1 MRSVP
6 MVQRA
11 RRMIQRRRKP
21 RVMKHSA
28 SVELPLPSATPRQ
41 AAGLLASA
49 MAIVL
54 ASGFAPLD
62 RADWWVENV
71 LPLAL
76 LLTLAATLR
85 YWRFSRQAY
94 LAIVVMLAIHE
105 LGAHFTYAKVPYDAW
120 LHALTNHSLNAWMG
134 WHRNQFDRLVHLSYG
149 LLFVLPIRE
158 LLQRQAMLRGLWLAL
173 CTVSFVL
180 ATSALYELLEWI
192 GGQYL
197 GDDRAQAFLATQQD
211 PWDAQKDMALALL
224 GALVT
229 LIHAR
234 PCKKKGLFIAARAF
248 HN

>member
-1 MRSVP
+1 MNRNPALQTSF
-6 MVQRA
+6 A
-11 RRMIQRRRKP
+11 
-21 RVMKHSA
+21 
-28 SVELPLPSATPRQ
+28 PSATPRQ
-41 AAGLLASA
+41 AAGLLTSA
-49 MAIVL
+49 MLLML
-54 ASGFAPLD
+54 ASGVAPLD

-76 LLTLAATLR
+76 LLTLAATSR
-85 YWRFSRQAY
+85 YWRFSRHAY

-120 LHALTNHSLNAWMG
+120 LRALTAPSLNAWMG
-134 WHRNQFDRLVHLSYG
+134 WQRNQFDRLVHLSYG

-158 LLQRQAMLRGLWLAL
+158 LLQRQARLRGGWLAL

-197 GDDRAQAFLATQQD
+197 GDDQAQAFLATQQD

-229 LIHAR
+229 LLIQRFGASRVWGRRVVSLEGEH
-234 PCKKKGLFIAARAF
+234 G
-248 HN
+248 